1 MGGLCAGAGCGGAPP
16 PTQSQ
21 TDAVAAVRSAEALGA
36 ASTPVAAYQLEL
48 ANGELRQA
56 ETLMHDGHNEQ
67 ARDAL
72 ECAKADADLAMALRR
87 EDEARVAAAHS
98 HEQIDQLR
106 TGEGVVSTT
115 GAPSPV
121 TAPSVVTRPTTA
133 ATEHSTTTT
142 TTVTTGHP
150 AQ

>member
-1 MGGLCAGAGCGGAPP
+1 M
-16 PTQSQ
+16 
-21 TDAVAAVRSAEALGA
+21 AAVRSAEALGA

-56 ETLMHDGHNEQ
+56 ETLIHDGHNEQ

-87 EDEARVAAAHS
+87 EDEARVAATHS

-106 TGEGVVSTT
+106 TGEGVVPATV
-115 GAPSPV
+115 APSLV
-121 TAPSVVTRPTTA
+121 TSPTATPTPS
-133 ATEHSTTTT
+133 STTTT